1 MTKNA
6 DITPRQDAP
15 CKYFSERGESAIATT
30 PIVVGSH
37 YDIIVIGAG
46 IVGLS
51 AALALAERGVR
62 VHVLEARHIGW
73 GASGRAWGQVAAA
86 AKHTPKEIDA
96 TFPPERAWRIN
107 ETMAR
112 IPEIVSETVRRHDI
126 QCEMLERGNL
136 IAAHRPG
143 KELGLR
149 RLADDLAR
157 RGYPVTLLEDAAC
170 TTVTGSP
177 RYRVA
182 LQDKRGI
189 ALNPLAYTRGL
200 ARAVLNAGTS
210 ISENTTV
217 TQLER
222 NAQGWI
228 VQTAQGAIR
237 AESVIIATNAFT
249 SDRLH
254 PGIGSEI
261 FPVRAYQAIS
271 RPLDPQILAGIL
283 PERQTLNDTRRLFS
297 GIRIWPDGRLHVG
310 VDGPERSGDG
320 RAFLTGA
327 SRRLRMTY
335 PQLSPVTWQEAWG
348 GWVDMTADKYPV
360 LHDLAPGLWS
370 AAGLSGRGIGV
381 GTVLGRDL
389 ALCALGQAPDA
400 VHPITAV
407 TPRWYHFA
415 HSSIVRL
422 ATAAYRIEDAIAD
435 FRFHAMGQEFFLN
448 PPLDRV
454 QSTSITKG

>member
-1 MTKNA
+1 MPWVGINTAARASTSSADREDDGRTDDMTKHA

-96 TFPPERAWRIN
+96 TFSPERSWRIN

-126 QCEMLERGNL
+126 QCEMLESGNL

-143 KELGLR
+143 KEHGLR

-182 LQDKRGI
+182 LQDRRGI

-200 ARAVLNAGTS
+200 ARAVLNAGAS

-222 NAQGWI
+222 NAQAGSCKPPK
-228 VQTAQGAIR
+228 VQSAPKASLSPPMPSPPTACTP
-237 AESVIIATNAFT
+237 ESVAKSF
-249 SDRLH
+249 L
-254 PGIGSEI
+254 SEPI
-261 FPVRAYQAIS
+261 RRSAVRW
-271 RPLDPQILAGIL
+271 
-283 PERQTLNDTRRLFS
+283 TRR
-297 GIRIWPDGRLHVG
+297 
-310 VDGPERSGDG
+310 
-320 RAFLTGA
+320 
-327 SRRLRMTY
+327 Y
-335 PQLSPVTWQEAWG
+335 
-348 GWVDMTADKYPV
+348 
-360 LHDLAPGLWS
+360 
-370 AAGLSGRGIGV
+370 
-381 GTVLGRDL
+381 
-389 ALCALGQAPDA
+389 
-400 VHPITAV
+400 
-407 TPRWYHFA
+407 
-415 HSSIVRL
+415 
-422 ATAAYRIEDAIAD
+422 
-435 FRFHAMGQEFFLN
+435 
-448 PPLDRV
+448 
-454 QSTSITKG
+454 